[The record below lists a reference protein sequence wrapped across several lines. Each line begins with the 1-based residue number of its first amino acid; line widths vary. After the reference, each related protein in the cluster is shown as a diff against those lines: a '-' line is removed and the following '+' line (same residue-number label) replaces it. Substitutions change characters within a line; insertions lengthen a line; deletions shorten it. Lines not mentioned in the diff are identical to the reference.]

1 MGFTPVKA
9 TRVVDIGLALLER
22 DTMLAGTVWRDAAGD
37 FAGAKDDTIS
47 IRLPAYAKANKR
59 TLRANANRV
68 RRQLAERKV
77 DVTLDADLQIDVALT
92 DEQLTLDVENLARQ
106 VTAPAVSGI
115 VRAYDEEI
123 AAAMEGATYEVTIDW
138 DDTNPYA
145 SLVDA
150 RVALDDA
157 NVPADQRFLVV
168 GSELAA
174 QLLKDDLLVSANRS
188 GSSQT
193 LRRGVLGEV
202 ASFTVMT
209 SNGIAPDLGFAYHR
223 TAYAL
228 ATRAPV
234 VPQGVAWGQS
244 ISSNGFALRVMQHL
258 GQNGSGDLENV
269 CYHDAWVGVTV
280 VADNGAFDDNGKFEP
295 AVDPDDPGDEIV
307 VRAVKLA
314 AGS

>member
-59 TLRANANRV
+59 TLRANANRA
-68 RRQLAERKV
+68 RRVLAERKV
-77 DVTLDADLQIDVALT
+77 DVTLQSDLQIDVALT
-92 DEQLTLDVENLARQ
+92 DEQLTLDVGDLARQ
-106 VTAPAVSGI
+106 VTAPAVGGI

-123 AAAMEGATYEVTIDW
+123 AAAMEGAAYEIDVTW
-138 DDTNPYA
+138 DDTNPYD

-157 NVPADQRFLVV
+157 NVPVDQRFLVV
-168 GSELAA
+168 GSEFGA
-174 QLLKDDLLVSANRS
+174 QLLKDDLLVRADKS
-188 GSSQT
+188 GSTQT
-193 LRRGVLGEV
+193 LRRGVIGEV
-202 ASFTVMT
+202 ASFTVLQ
-209 SNGIAPDLGFAYHR
+209 SSGIAPDVGFAYHR
-223 TAYAL
+223 TAFAL

-244 ISSNGFALRVMQHL
+244 IASNGFALRVMQHL
-258 GQNGSGDLENV
+258 GQNGSGDLQNV
-269 CYHDAWVGVTV
+269 CYHDAWVGVNTV
-280 VADNGAFDDNGKFEP
+280 EDNGTFDDNGKFEP
-295 AVDPDDPGDEIV
+295 SVDPSNSANDRF
-307 VRAVKLA
+307 VRAVKLV